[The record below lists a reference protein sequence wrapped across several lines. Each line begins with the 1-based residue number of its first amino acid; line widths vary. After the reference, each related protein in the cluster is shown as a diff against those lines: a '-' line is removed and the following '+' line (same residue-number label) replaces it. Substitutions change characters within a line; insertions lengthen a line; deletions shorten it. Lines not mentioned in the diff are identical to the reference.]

1 MITMKSSSP
10 NRPEGGRGKTLAFD
24 HKHLLGIQPLSES
37 DIMTVLD
44 TADSFLEIST
54 REVKK
59 VPTLRGKTIVNLF
72 FEPSTRT
79 RSSFELAAKRL
90 SADIINISEATSSVV
105 KGETLKDTILNLEA
119 MYTDAIIVRHSCPG
133 APHFITTFC
142 RSHVINAGDGAHEHP
157 TQALLD
163 AFTIR
168 QEKKHLSGLKILIVG
183 DIMHSRVARS
193 NILLLNKTGA
203 EVVLVGPPPLLPEEF
218 QSFGVALD
226 HNLDSAIQGAD
237 VVMMLRI
244 QLERQQRNFFPSI
257 REYRNL
263 YCLTKERFR
272 HAKRNAI
279 IMHPGPINRGV
290 EISADLA
297 DSAKSVIL
305 RQVENGIAVRMA
317 ILYLLLGGK
326 ERETAA

>member
-1 MITMKSSSP
+1 MPFK
-10 NRPEGGRGKTLAFD
+10 
-24 HKHLLGIQPLSES
+24 HKHLLGIRDLTAS
-37 DIMTVLD
+37 DIFSILD
-44 TADSFLEIST
+44 TAESLYEIST

-90 SADIINISEATSSVV
+90 SADIVNFNREASSVI
-105 KGETLKDTILNLEA
+105 KGESLKDTVLNLEA
-119 MYTDAIIVRHSCPG
+119 MNPDAIILRHSAAG
-133 APHFITTFC
+133 APHFISTFC

-168 QEKKHLSGLKILIVG
+168 QEKKKFEGLKVVIAG
-183 DIMHSRVARS
+183 DILHSRVARS
-193 NILLLNKTGA
+193 NILCLNKLGA
-203 EVVLVGPPPLLPEEF
+203 KVVLCGPPTLLPMEF
-218 QSFGVALD
+218 KEFRVD
-226 HNLDSAIQGAD
+226 IDFNLDRACRDAD
-237 VVMMLRI
+237 VIMMLRI
-244 QLERQQRNFFPSI
+244 QLERQQRHFFPSL

-263 YCLTKERFR
+263 YSLTLERYR
-272 HAKRNAI
+272 KARRNAI

-290 EISADLA
+290 EISAEMA

-305 RQVENGIAVRMA
+305 KQVENGIAVRMA

-326 ERETAA
+326 EGESSD